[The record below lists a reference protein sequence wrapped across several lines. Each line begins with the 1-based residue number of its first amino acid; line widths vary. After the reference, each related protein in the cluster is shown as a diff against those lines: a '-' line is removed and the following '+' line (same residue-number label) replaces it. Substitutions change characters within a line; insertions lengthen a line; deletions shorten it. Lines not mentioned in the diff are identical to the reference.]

1 MCQSVLKHARAP
13 CLRVLSPLPR
23 SSAPKRSR
31 SQFGL
36 ERSVWRQQAGW
47 PVVAINGLSRACML
61 EFAQERR
68 WISLYP
74 IKALC
79 HGLRWRSGRIGRSAF
94 MMSRNSDRRD
104 SEVQNT
110 VTERATVQCL
120 LRGGIAAIPT
130 EGVWGLSASASD
142 LAAVQRILTIK
153 QRSVNKGLIVL
164 VTEWSMID
172 AWIAPSWPRDW
183 PVEVGRP
190 STWVVPASDACPS
203 VLTGGRKTLAVRKV
217 TMPSLVRV
225 VRQTGPLVSTSAN
238 RSGRPSAVSR
248 YEVVLAFAKTVDYI
262 ANGRTG
268 GFRGPS
274 TIRDLVTGKI
284 LRGG

>member
-1 MCQSVLKHARAP
+1 
-13 CLRVLSPLPR
+13 
-23 SSAPKRSR
+23 
-31 SQFGL
+31 
-36 ERSVWRQQAGW
+36 
-47 PVVAINGLSRACML
+47 
-61 EFAQERR
+61 
-68 WISLYP
+68 
-74 IKALC
+74 
-79 HGLRWRSGRIGRSAF
+79 

-104 SEVQNT
+104 FDVQKT
-110 VTERATVQCL
+110 VNERAVVRCL
-120 LRGGIAAIPT
+120 LHGGVAAIPT
-130 EGVWGLSASASD
+130 EGVWGLSASTSD
-142 LAAVQRILTIK
+142 LGAVQRILAIK
-153 QRSVNKGLIVL
+153 QRSANKGLIVL

-172 AWIAPSWPRDW
+172 AWIDPRWPRHW

-190 STWVVPASDACPS
+190 STWIVPVSNACPS
-203 VLTGGRKTLAVRKV
+203 LLTGGRHTLAVRKV

-248 YEVVLAFAKTVDYI
+248 YEVVLAFANTVDYI

-268 GFRGPS
+268 GYRGPS